1 MVKEVSHFFFF
12 LTNKEKII
20 ITKETRV
27 KSDFWNPRDQSYRDI
42 IYWTTQM
49 DCIKVSL
56 FFKDN
61 EFGTFVMVL
70 KIGMVKEL
78 EE

>member
-42 IYWTTQM
+42 IYWTIQM

>member
-1 MVKEVSHFFFF
+1 MVMEVSHFFFF

-42 IYWTTQM
+42 IYWTIQM

>member
-1 MVKEVSHFFFF
+1 
-12 LTNKEKII
+12 
-20 ITKETRV
+20 
-27 KSDFWNPRDQSYRDI
+27 
-42 IYWTTQM
+42 M